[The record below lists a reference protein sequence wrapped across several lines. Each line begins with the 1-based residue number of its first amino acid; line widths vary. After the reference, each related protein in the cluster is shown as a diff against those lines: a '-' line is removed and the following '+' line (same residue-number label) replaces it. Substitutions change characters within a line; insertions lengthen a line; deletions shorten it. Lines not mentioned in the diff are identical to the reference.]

1 MRSEN
6 VLSLL
11 GALMHVTIED
21 FVRHLDDERGL
32 SANTLAAYR
41 SDLTQF
47 ENFLKTSGHAGW
59 GISPRVVRAFMTDL
73 IQREYRQT
81 SQARKLAAVRAL
93 YRYLKSIDEVTTD
106 PTAGLGGARV
116 AKRRP
121 KIISTS
127 DVECLLEN
135 AADATTPERMRD
147 RAMLEALY
155 AAGMRVSELV
165 ALDVGDFD
173 VEAQTLVLARDGPR
187 KRSVPLT
194 NRAAKAL
201 HVYVSDGRVKSL
213 RRVDEPAV
221 FLNHRGNRLTRQ
233 GFWLI
238 VKAYARR
245 AGIEATITP
254 HTLRHSF
261 ATHQLQGAGTVREV
275 QAILGHASL
284 ATTRVYEELARESR
298 ERSGRGSGRSGARR
312 SS

>member
-1 MRSEN
+1 
-6 VLSLL
+6 
-11 GALMHVTIED
+11 MHVTIED

-47 ENFLKTSGHAGW
+47 KDFLKEAGHAGW

-106 PTAGLGGARV
+106 PTAGLAGARV
-116 AKRRP
+116 RKRRP
-121 KIISTS
+121 KIISTA

-147 RAMLEALY
+147 RAMLESLY
-155 AAGMRVSELV
+155 ATGMRVSELV

-173 VEAQTLVLARDGPR
+173 VESQAVVLARQGAR

-194 NRAAKAL
+194 DRAAKAL
-201 HVYVSDGRVKSL
+201 HVYVTDGRVKLL
-213 RRVDEPAV
+213 RRVDEHAV
-221 FLNHRGNRLTRQ
+221 FLNHRGSRLTRQ

-261 ATHQLQGAGTVREV
+261 ATHRLQGAGTLREV
-275 QAILGHASL
+275 QAILGHASP
-284 ATTRVYEELARESR
+284 ATTKIYEDLARESR
-298 ERSGRGSGRSGARR
+298 GRSSQGLDRTVVDGRIAEIDIGNPRE
-312 SS
+312 